1 MPRTLESFMTPSGYA
16 NILNHFGK
24 VICHLCRRQIR
35 IKNRYVR
42 RKTAGHSRAKQY
54 HMTCAKKV
62 NII

>member
-1 MPRTLESFMTPSGYA
+1 MPRTSQSFMTPSGYA
-16 NILNHFGK
+16 VIKNLFGK
-24 VICHLCRRQIR
+24 VACHLCEKPIR
-35 IKNRYVR
+35 VKNKYIR